1 MRGANAR
8 GKSGPGWDRADMSA
22 RDRAFMWRRSLRRAT
37 VRAWLSPLT
46 PGPRRFQVKRHPSH
60 RGTGIGA
67 SDFVLRGHHP
77 EEAPTWCELARD
89 GTVLQ
94 FLSGET
100 PWSDAPSFTGCF
112 YVHCSDVE
120 AVYEQIRDL
129 VEIEWGVE
137 DREWGARELVLRD
150 PDGYFLTFTQPA

>member
-1 MRGANAR
+1 
-8 GKSGPGWDRADMSA
+8 MSA
-22 RDRAFMWRRSLRRAT
+22 RDRAVDVAPVTSAGYRSRMAAAADARPAAILK
-37 VRAWLSPLT
+37 S
-46 PGPRRFQVKRHPSH
+46 SDIH
-60 RGTGIGA
+60 RTEDWYRNVG
-67 SDFVLRGHHP
+67 FVLRGHHP
-77 EEAPTWCELARD
+77 EEAPIWCELERD

-112 YVHCSDVE
+112 YVHCSDVD

-129 VEIEWGVE
+129 VEIESGVE

>member
-1 MRGANAR
+1 MGAAVDAR
-8 GKSGPGWDRADMSA
+8 PVAILK
-22 RDRAFMWRRSLRRAT
+22 
-37 VRAWLSPLT
+37 
-46 PGPRRFQVKRHPSH
+46 
-60 RGTGIGA
+60 A
-67 SDFVLRGHHP
+67 SDIRRTEDWYRKAGFVIRAHHP
-77 EEAPTWCELARD
+77 EEAPTWCELERD

-100 PWSDAPSFTGCF
+100 PWIDAPSFTGCF

-150 PDGYFLTFTQPA
+150 PDGYFVTFTQPAS

>member
-1 MRGANAR
+1 VGHRRHVRAR
-8 GKSGPGWDRADMSA
+8 GRAVHVAPVTSAGYRSRMAAAADARPAAILKSSDI
-22 RDRAFMWRRSLRRAT
+22 
-37 VRAWLSPLT
+37 
-46 PGPRRFQVKRHPSH
+46 H
-60 RGTGIGA
+60 RTEDWYRNVG
-67 SDFVLRGHHP
+67 FVLRGHHP
-77 EEAPTWCELARD
+77 EEAPIWCELERD

-112 YVHCSDVE
+112 YVHCSDVD

-129 VEIEWGVE
+129 VEIESGVE